1 MKSYLTEADATATIA
16 QPNTSSTSRQPFK
29 ILQNLQ
35 QCHHSLISK
44 MASSAA
50 LKSINNR
57 QRRTD
62 SSALQKNA
70 KVSETSAASSKS
82 KMSSVTSRQ
91 KNILNARTVTKPTAT
106 SLKKQEASMSSK
118 TETSDSTC
126 SSTNSVGSL
135 TSSPKWSHIKNKFEN
150 GNAVEKNKLNRT
162 TSLNTEESGGNKL
175 QHSASKS
182 LNSLVSDSKFSVCKN
197 GTAVKKRDTEI
208 VSKFDNRS
216 VASKLK
222 LNDDK
227 GKLNSKGANG
237 VVHRDRSRSPKNYAN
252 IPKVSGTYLKSSKNS
267 QLNVPVTKSS
277 ALHFSSS
284 SKNASLHNS
293 LANSSVSLSSNSSK
307 NSEMDDTNSV
317 CSTVSCN
324 SPKNSQSSIPSA
336 CASDSRSSS
345 PKRSSSNIP
354 RGNSP
359 KSYQMNSL
367 SANVSALHSGLG
379 TKRNTQT
386 NKNSLSEGNK
396 TFESKSKR
404 NSNQPSIIQNE
415 PIKKSLLTEKDR
427 LLLNSISNINKTC
440 RISTQSSKQGDATTT
455 NSVISKNSI
464 AENVE
469 KIQDLVKCSQPS
481 SKTIWVKDSGGNWIK
496 RTDTE
501 TKMNVHSNVACL
513 RNKFQESSK
522 EVALPLAKSVT
533 ANNVPAKVSQCRP
546 LAKSSTTSSICEKT
560 FSDDLTSKLKEDCH
574 KQTDGLKSE
583 NSEQNIHPKRNSVD
597 SDAKLNIVQRAIL
610 SYEGNL
616 TLLSPETQRRLKL
629 VNDKVKAQTDD
640 DKILKSK
647 VSNDDLKFPKNGI
660 STESTTSKKL
670 GNQKT
675 VGEPLLPTRDFL
687 SRYQLMNKDL
697 KKNCKSSAQKTSSES
712 LAEQRVNSFLNNSC
726 RSSVSDG
733 RKNYKAQIDKTVPD
747 NANCNGIKHGVTS
760 TGQQNIILNLSGD
773 QLSVKSSDSQGASNL
788 LPNSSFL
795 WSRSTTASSELSKSS
810 TTSSVSLTSSDYRNY
825 YDAQNYYSTLDLEIE
840 KRSEISEEPIYIE
853 SQESTSS
860 ENYYTS
866 DSGPYENIIPREN
879 FKNKKDTCGEWTDIS
894 DDDIRNSISS
904 NNSSTLKHKKN
915 KRHNNNR
922 NSQNF
927 QKSQNPT
934 ENKKHQMNDTI
945 SFTDSSDT
953 LINDEIENESTF
965 EMSDSNHFYEPVYES
980 LGNYLLNQD
989 EQDDDNCS
997 LSLSPDDGDFL
1008 KCSLS
1013 SLESAESA
1021 KQGKEENRAPSK
1033 NSDKSNEDKKSSNKI
1048 SQLKRHL
1055 SWTKNDI
1062 RLELS
1067 SKFNKI
1073 KIKKNGQSSTHIGVK
1088 VQEHD
1093 SVNTSPKKKT
1103 FIKCILRQKSASSIP
1118 VKRSPSPKKESA
1130 LFYVHL
1136 SMGQEKQRPFSDSV
1150 IADNATKTIED
1161 SIMNKPR
1168 KQSETSLQ
1176 FNTKCGQ
1183 QRPRF
1188 RKVAPGPTI
1197 QRPKTPPPL
1206 PPTAN
1211 QVTNKISS
1219 KECQPSKK
1227 MYDLSADTESHLY
1240 TCLDPDYFQLS
1251 GNGNDS
1257 FNYDMFP
1264 SSSSNRFSDSTSKEI
1279 ISKQNKSKSEMYHSP
1294 NSSKLTDELNLHLF
1308 PKVQSELLKSPFEEE
1323 PMYQFYQ
1330 KDVQQRATLWY
1341 SADGSE
1347 SDFEDDTSSKFSDTE
1362 SQPQTKPPVLQSQM
1376 SAMDLVHGEGGQRT
1390 LWCEVPEV
1398 IQSGILKTIS
1408 SKDRKIQ
1415 EAMFEVITSE
1425 ASYLKSLNF
1434 LFDHFVQCPEFSGSE
1449 TNILDK
1455 REKHVLFSD
1464 IQPVRDVSAHL
1475 LADLEKRWLENI
1487 VLNNICD
1494 IIYEHASKYF
1504 SVYVKYCSNQLY
1516 QERLLRELKEKR
1528 PEFVVVLKRLES
1540 NPVCQGLDMHSFLML
1555 PMQRITRLPLLI
1567 DAIFHR
1573 LSPDSPIHDSCKM
1586 ALATVNKL
1594 VAECNEGAR
1603 KMERMEEMLVISQ
1616 QLDFKDC
1623 KGLGLLS
1630 ASRWLVKKGEL
1641 VQLML
1646 DNSSRRTFGRSSR
1659 WCKIQLYLF
1668 LFTDLLVVTRKKS
1681 DDSYSVVDFCPRNML
1696 QALPVDESTPP
1707 LPMRMPSNYRNLFQ
1721 MIMLNNKEGK
1731 TVEMLLSCLL
1741 ESDRTRWMDAMTPPK
1756 SENPD
1761 EKIYEEWDWPQFQC
1775 THAYTAQQPDELS
1788 LEEADVVNVFR
1799 KMSDGWFEG
1808 ERMRDGVRGWFPS
1821 SHAVEIITSHVRAR
1835 NLRQRYRLL
1844 MLSQTYLE
1852 EQYKAQAMQSKK

>member
-1 MKSYLTEADATATIA
+1 MKSYLTEAEATATTS
-16 QPNTSSTSRQPFK
+16 QPTSSTTRQPFK
-29 ILQNLQ
+29 LLQNLQ
-35 QCHHSLISK
+35 QCHISIFSK
-44 MASSAA
+44 MASSSA
-50 LKSINNR
+50 LKSVTNR

-62 SSALQKNA
+62 SSAPQRNSKIFESSNSTTPKN
-70 KVSETSAASSKS
+70 KVSN
-82 KMSSVTSRQ
+82 VTPRQ
-91 KNILNARTVTKPTAT
+91 KNILNTRTVTKPAN
-106 SLKKQEASMSSK
+106 SDLKKQDAPSATK
-118 TETSDSTC
+118 TETSSSTT
-126 SSTNSVGSL
+126 TNSVGSL

-150 GNAVEKNKLNRT
+150 GSSVEKTKLSKT
-162 TSLNTEESGGNKL
+162 TSLNSEGNDSSKI
-175 QHSASKS
+175 QNCESKS
-182 LNSLVSDSKFSVCKN
+182 MNSLLVPDSKVSVAKN
-197 GTAVKKRDTEI
+197 GITVKKNDKDVLPKSESRAT
-208 VSKFDNRS
+208 V
-216 VASKLK
+216 SKLK
-222 LNDDK
+222 TIDDK
-227 GKLNSKGANG
+227 SKLEIGKGAKG
-237 VVHRDRSRSPKNYAN
+237 ITQRDRSSSPKNSYAN
-252 IPKVSGTYLKSSKNS
+252 IPKSNATNCKSSKNS
-267 QLNVPVTKSS
+267 SLNIPVTKSS
-277 ALHFSSS
+277 SQFLSNSTRSSQLC
-284 SKNASLHNS
+284 KSLG
-293 LANSSVSLSSNSSK
+293 NSSVSLSSNSSK
-307 NSEMDDTNSV
+307 NSEADDTNSV
-317 CSTVSCN
+317 SSSISCN
-324 SPKNSQSSIPSA
+324 SKNSLLNIPSG
-336 CASDSRSSS
+336 SNSRSSS
-345 PKRSSSNIP
+345 PKSSSSNIP
-354 RGNSP
+354 RSSSP
-359 KSYQMNSL
+359 KSSQSNIL
-367 SANVSALHSGLG
+367 SANVSALHSGLAA
-379 TKRNTQT
+379 KRNTQV
-386 NKNSLSEGNK
+386 NKITYSAGNK
-396 TFESKSKR
+396 KTESKPKGNVTQS
-404 NSNQPSIIQNE
+404 S
-415 PIKKSLLTEKDR
+415 SLLSEKDR
-427 LLLNSISNINKTC
+427 LLLNSVSYINKTC
-440 RISTQSSKQGDATTT
+440 RISSTNKQNESSILGGAT
-455 NSVISKNSI
+455 NKSS
-464 AENVE
+464 AADHAE
-469 KIQDLVKCSQPS
+469 KIQDLVRNSQSS
-481 SKTIWVKDSGGNWIK
+481 SKTVWVKDSAGNWIK
-496 RTDTE
+496 RADTE
-501 TKMNVHSNVACL
+501 SKTTVQSKVACL
-513 RNKFQESSK
+513 RSKFLENDK
-522 EVALPLAKSVT
+522 ETALPLTKSVT
-533 ANNVPAKVSQCRP
+533 SSNVPAKLSQSRP

-560 FSDDLTSKLKEDCH
+560 FMDDLTQKGKGGSN
-574 KQTDGLKSE
+574 KQSENGKSE
-583 NSEQNIHPKRNSVD
+583 VENSNVTSQNSHHKRNSVD

-647 VSNDDLKFPKNGI
+647 TQDSETKRTKSTAPGESKN
-660 STESTTSKKL
+660 SKKVSS
-670 GNQKT
+670 QKT

-697 KKNCKSSAQKTSSES
+697 KRNSSPPQEASFPKPVEQKVNLASKSISRSNELDGSKITKTLTDKIAPLNSNSNFNKVEISSLGQKS
-712 LAEQRVNSFLNNSC
+712 
-726 RSSVSDG
+726 
-733 RKNYKAQIDKTVPD
+733 
-747 NANCNGIKHGVTS
+747 
-760 TGQQNIILNLSGD
+760 QQNLILNLSENH
-773 QLSVKSSDSQGASNL
+773 LSVKTSESQGGSNVL

-795 WSRSTTASSELSKSS
+795 WRRSTTASSELSKSS

-840 KRSEISEEPIYIE
+840 KRSEIPDEPIYIE
-853 SQESTSS
+853 SQDSNSS
-860 ENYYTS
+860 ENYYST
-866 DSGPYENIIPREN
+866 DSGPYQNIAE
-879 FKNKKDTCGEWTDIS
+879 NKKDTIGEWTDFS
-894 DDDIRNSISS
+894 DDDNVRNSLPS
-904 NNSSTLKHKKN
+904 NQSSTLKKKRN
-915 KRHNNNR
+915 KRHTNQK
-922 NSQNF
+922 NSQNL
-927 QKSQNPT
+927 QKNQYSS
-934 ENKKHQMNDTI
+934 EAKKKQQLNDTI

-989 EQDDDNCS
+989 DQEDENCS
-997 LSLSPDDGDFL
+997 LSLSPDDREDRDFL
-1008 KCSLS
+1008 QCSLS

-1021 KQGKEENRAPSK
+1021 KQEKEENYASSK

-1048 SQLKRHL
+1048 SQLRRHL

-1073 KIKKNGQSSTHIGVK
+1073 KIKKNGQNSTHIGVK

-1136 SMGQEKQRPFSDSV
+1136 SMGQEKQRPVSDSV
-1150 IADNATKTIED
+1150 VASNTTKTIEE
-1161 SIMNKPR
+1161 SVLNKS
-1168 KQSETSLQ
+1168 KKTSETSIQ
-1176 FNTKCGQ
+1176 VNSKCGQ

-1188 RKVAPGPTI
+1188 RKVTGPTV

-1206 PPTAN
+1206 PPTVN
-1211 QVTNKISS
+1211 HISTNKGTSEDTS
-1219 KECQPSKK
+1219 NG
-1227 MYDLSADTESHLY
+1227 LSGDNESHFY
-1240 TCLDPDYFQLS
+1240 TCLDPDYFQL
-1251 GNGNDS
+1251 GNGNES
-1257 FNYDMFP
+1257 VNYEDIFP
-1264 SSSSNRFSDSTSKEI
+1264 SVLNSRFHDSASKEDLT
-1279 ISKQNKSKSEMYHSP
+1279 KENKSKTEK
-1294 NSSKLTDELNLHLF
+1294 SKACYSIKSDDLNLPPF
-1308 PKVQSELLKSPFEEE
+1308 PTFQSELLKSPFEEE

-1341 SADGSE
+1341 SAEGSE
-1347 SDFEDDTSSKFSDTE
+1347 SDFEDDASSKFSDTD
-1362 SQPQTKPPVLQSQM
+1362 SQPMAKPPVLQSQM

-1398 IQSGILKTIS
+1398 VESGILKTIS

-1434 LFDHFVQCPEFSGSE
+1434 LFEHFVQCPEFSGSE

-1464 IQPVRDVSAHL
+1464 IQPVRDVSARL

-1487 VLNNICD
+1487 LLSNICD

-1504 SVYVKYCSNQLY
+1504 SVYIKYCSNQLY

-1528 PEFVVVLKRLES
+1528 PEFVAVLKKLES
-1540 NPVCQGLDMHSFLML
+1540 NAVCQGLDMHSFLML

-1573 LSPDSPIHDSCKM
+1573 LSPDSPIYESCKM
-1586 ALATVNKL
+1586 ALATLNKL

-1641 VQLML
+1641 VQLLL

-1696 QALPVDESTPP
+1696 QVLSVDETMPP
-1707 LPMRMPSNYRNLFQ
+1707 LPMRLPSNYRNLFQ
-1721 MIMLNNKEGK
+1721 MIMLNNKDGK

-1741 ESDRTRWMDAMTPPK
+1741 ESDRTRWMDAMTPAK

-1775 THAYTAQQPDELS
+1775 THAYNAQQPDELS

-1808 ERMRDGVRGWFPS
+1808 ERIRDGVRGWFPS
-1821 SHAVEIITSHVRAR
+1821 SHAVEIITQHVRAR

-1852 EQYKAQAMQSKK
+1852 EQYKAQAMQAKK

>member
-1 MKSYLTEADATATIA
+1 MKSYLTEADAAATIA
-16 QPNTSSTSRQPFK
+16 QPSTSSTSRQPFK

-35 QCHHSLISK
+35 HLSLISK
-44 MASSAA
+44 MASSSA
-50 LKSINNR
+50 LKSISNR

-62 SSALQKNA
+62 SSALQKNT
-70 KVSETSAASSKS
+70 KISETSTTASKGKASC
-82 KMSSVTSRQ
+82 VTSRQ
-91 KNILNARTVTKPTAT
+91 KNILNARTVTKPVVTG
-106 SLKKQEASMSSK
+106 LKKQEVSITSSK
-118 TETSDSTC
+118 TETSDSTG

-150 GNAVEKNKLNRT
+150 GTTIEKNKLSRT
-162 TSLNTEESGGNKL
+162 TSLNSEESESNKL
-175 QHSASKS
+175 KHSASKS
-182 LNSLVSDSKFSVCKN
+182 LNSLISDSKFSVCKN
-197 GTAVKKRDTEI
+197 LAVTRKKDSEV
-208 VSKFDNRS
+208 VSKFENRS

-227 GKLNSKGANG
+227 NKFDNKGVNG
-237 VVHRDRSRSPKNYAN
+237 AVHRDRSRSPKNYAN
-252 IPKVSGTYLKSSKNS
+252 VPKVNGAYSKSSKNS
-267 QLNVPVTKSS
+267 QLNIPVTKTS
-277 ALHFSSS
+277 ALHLNAS
-284 SKNASLHNS
+284 SKNASLHKS
-293 LANSSVSLSSNSSK
+293 LGNSSVSLSSNSSK
-307 NSEMDDTNSV
+307 NSEIDDASSV
-317 CSTVSCN
+317 CSAVSCS
-324 SPKNSQSSIPSA
+324 SPKNSQSNIPSA
-336 CASDSRSSS
+336 CASDSRSIS
-345 PKRSSSNIP
+345 PKSSSSNIP

-359 KSYQMNSL
+359 KSYQTNL
-367 SANVSALHSGLG
+367 SANISALHSRLVS
-379 TKRNTQT
+379 KRNTQT
-386 NKNSLSEGNK
+386 NKNSPSEGNK
-396 TFESKSKR
+396 KSESKSKQM
-404 NSNQPSIIQNE
+404 SNQSSIIQNE
-415 PIKKSLLTEKDR
+415 SVKKSLLSEKDR

-440 RISTQSSKQGDATTT
+440 RMSTQTSKQGSATAT
-455 NSVISKNSI
+455 NNAISKNSI

-481 SKTIWVKDSGGNWIK
+481 SKTIWVKDSAGNWIK
-496 RTDTE
+496 RSDTE
-501 TKMNVHSNVACL
+501 SKTNVHSKVACL
-513 RNKFQESSK
+513 RSKFQENNK
-522 EVALPLAKSVT
+522 EVVLPLAKSVT
-533 ANNVPAKVSQCRP
+533 SNNVPAKISQCRP

-560 FSDDLTSKLKEDCH
+560 FVDDLTNKLKDGCH
-574 KQTDGLKSE
+574 KQTEGLKSD
-583 NSEQNIHPKRNSVD
+583 NSEQENIHPKRNSVD

-640 DKILKSK
+640 DKILKAK
-647 VSNDDLKFPKNGI
+647 VHNEDSKFPKNGT
-660 STESTTSKKL
+660 STESSASKRL
-670 GNQKT
+670 GNLKT
-675 VGEPLLPTRDFL
+675 IGEPLLPTRDFL

-697 KKNCKSSAQKTSSES
+697 KKSSNPSAQKTSSES
-712 LAEQRVNSFLNNSC
+712 LTEQRLNSFLNNSC

-733 RKNYKAQIDKTVPD
+733 RKTNKAQVDKTTSD
-747 NANCNGIKHGVTS
+747 NANCNVIKHGVTS
-760 TGQQNIILNLSGD
+760 TGHQNIILNLSGD
-773 QLSVKSSDSQGASNL
+773 QFSVKSSDSQGTSNL

-795 WSRSTTASSELSKSS
+795 WRRSTTTSSELSKSS

-840 KRSEISEEPIYIE
+840 KQSEISEEPIYIE
-853 SQESTSS
+853 SQESNSS
-860 ENYYTS
+860 ENFYAS
-866 DSGPYENIIPREN
+866 DSGPYENIIPKEN
-879 FKNKKDTCGEWTDIS
+879 FKNKKDICGEWTDIS
-894 DDDIRNSISS
+894 DDDIRNSVSS

-915 KRHNNNR
+915 KRHTNHR

-927 QKSQNPT
+927 QKSQNQF

-965 EMSDSNHFYEPVYES
+965 EISDSNHFYEPVYES

-997 LSLSPDDGDFL
+997 LSLSPDDRDEGDFL

-1021 KQGKEENRAPSK
+1021 KQGKDENQIPSK
-1033 NSDKSNEDKKSSNKI
+1033 NSDKSNEDKKPGNKI

-1103 FIKCILRQKSASSIP
+1103 FIKCILRQKSSSSIP

-1150 IADNATKTIED
+1150 IADSATKTIED
-1161 SIMNKPR
+1161 SMMNKPR

-1206 PPTAN
+1206 PPTVN
-1211 QVTNKISS
+1211 QMSNKASS
-1219 KECQPSKK
+1219 KDCHPSKK
-1227 MYDLSADTESHLY
+1227 IDDLSTDTESHLY
-1240 TCLDPDYFQLS
+1240 TCLDPDYFQL

-1257 FNYDMFP
+1257 FNQDVFP
-1264 SSSSNRFSDSTSKEI
+1264 SSSNKFSDLTSKENLT
-1279 ISKQNKSKSEMYHSP
+1279 KQYKSKSEKY
-1294 NSSKLTDELNLHLF
+1294 NSSKLTDDLNLPLF

-1376 SAMDLVHGEGGQRT
+1376 SAMDLVHGEGGQRS

-1434 LFDHFVQCPEFSGSE
+1434 LFEHFVQCPEFSGSE

-1464 IQPVRDVSAHL
+1464 IQPVRDVSAQL

-1487 VLNNICD
+1487 VLSNICD

-1528 PEFVVVLKRLES
+1528 PEFVAVLKRLES

-1761 EKIYEEWDWPQFQC
+1761 EKIYEEWDWPQYQC
-1775 THAYTAQQPDELS
+1775 THAYIAQQPDELS

-1808 ERMRDGVRGWFPS
+1808 ERIRDGVRGWFPS

>member
-1 MKSYLTEADATATIA
+1 MKSYLTEAEATATTS
-16 QPNTSSTSRQPFK
+16 QPTSSTSRQPFK
-29 ILQNLQ
+29 LLQNLQ
-35 QCHHSLISK
+35 QCHISFLSK
-44 MASSAA
+44 MASSSA
-50 LKSINNR
+50 LKSVTSR

-62 SSALQKNA
+62 PSALQRNSKILESSSTTVSKN
-70 KVSETSAASSKS
+70 KI
-82 KMSSVTSRQ
+82 SSVTPRQ
-91 KNILNARTVTKPTAT
+91 KNILNTRTVTKPAT
-106 SLKKQEASMSSK
+106 GDLKKQDAATK
-118 TETSDSTC
+118 TETSSST
-126 SSTNSVGSL
+126 STNSVGSL

-150 GNAVEKNKLNRT
+150 GPSVEKNKLSKT
-162 TSLNTEESGGNKL
+162 TSLNSEESDSNKI
-175 QHSASKS
+175 QNCASKS
-182 LNSLVSDSKFSVCKN
+182 MNSLVPGSKPSVCKN
-197 GTAVKKRDTEI
+197 GITVKKNDKD
-208 VSKFDNRS
+208 VSKSESR
-216 VASKLK
+216 VIASKLK
-222 LNDDK
+222 ISDDK
-227 GKLNSKGANG
+227 NKLEAKGAKG
-237 VVHRDRSRSPKNYAN
+237 ISQRESSSPKTPSAN
-252 IPKVSGTYLKSSKNS
+252 IPKSSATNCRSAKNS
-267 QLNVPVTKSS
+267 LLNVPATKSS
-277 ALHFSSS
+277 SHLFSNSTKSS
-284 SKNASLHNS
+284 QLCKS

-307 NSEMDDTNSV
+307 NSEADDANSIS
-317 CSTVSCN
+317 STISCN
-324 SPKNSQSSIPSA
+324 SKNSQLNIPSG
-336 CASDSRSSS
+336 SNSRSSS
-345 PKRSSSNIP
+345 PKSSSSSIPRSSSP
-354 RGNSP
+354 RSSQSNV
-359 KSYQMNSL
+359 L
-367 SANVSALHSGLG
+367 SANVSALHSGLAS
-379 TKRNTQT
+379 KRNTQV
-386 NKNSLSEGNK
+386 NK
-396 TFESKSKR
+396 TTYSVGNRKPENKPKGNVTQSSSSQTEAVR
-404 NSNQPSIIQNE
+404 S
-415 PIKKSLLTEKDR
+415 SLLSEKDR
-427 LLLNSISNINKTC
+427 FLLNSVSNINKTC
-440 RISTQSSKQGDATTT
+440 RISSVSKQNDSSVLGGAT
-455 NSVISKNSI
+455 NKNSFNDS
-464 AENVE
+464 AE
-469 KIQDLVKCSQPS
+469 KIQDLVRNSQSS
-481 SKTIWVKDSGGNWIK
+481 SKTVWVKDSAGNWIK
-496 RTDTE
+496 RADTE
-501 TKMNVHSNVACL
+501 SKTAIQSKFACL
-513 RNKFQESSK
+513 RSKFLEGSEETS
-522 EVALPLAKSVT
+522 LPLTKSVT
-533 ANNVPAKVSQCRP
+533 SSNVPAKISQSRP

-560 FSDDLTSKLKEDCH
+560 FIGDLTQKMKAGPN
-574 KQTDGLKSE
+574 KQSEIGKSE
-583 NSEQNIHPKRNSVD
+583 IDSSSVNPQNSHLKRNSVD

-629 VNDKVKAQTDD
+629 VNDKVKSQTDD

-647 VSNDDLKFPKNGI
+647 TQDSDTKRTKSITPLESKNC
-660 STESTTSKKL
+660 KKL
-670 GNQKT
+670 SSQKT

-697 KKNCKSSAQKTSSES
+697 KKNSSPPQETSSPKPV
-712 LAEQRVNSFLNNSC
+712 EQKVNLVSKNAS
-726 RSSVSDG
+726 RSNEPDG
-733 RKNYKAQIDKTVPD
+733 NKFTKTLTDKTASVIS
-747 NANCNGIKHGVTS
+747 NGNLNKLEISSSGQKS
-760 TGQQNIILNLSGD
+760 QQNLILNLSENHF
-773 QLSVKSSDSQGASNL
+773 SVKTSESQGSNNVL

-795 WSRSTTASSELSKSS
+795 WRRSTTASSELSKSS

-840 KRSEISEEPIYIE
+840 KRSEISDEPIYIE
-853 SQESTSS
+853 SQDSNSS
-860 ENYYTS
+860 ENYYS
-866 DSGPYENIIPREN
+866 ADSGPYQNIVP
-879 FKNKKDTCGEWTDIS
+879 NKKDTVGEWTDLS
-894 DDDIRNSISS
+894 DDDNIRSSFSS
-904 NNSSTLKHKKN
+904 NQSSTLKRKRN
-915 KRHNNNR
+915 KRHTNQK
-922 NSQNF
+922 NSQNL
-927 QKSQNPT
+927 QKNQYSS
-934 ENKKHQMNDTI
+934 EMKKKQQMNDTI

-989 EQDDDNCS
+989 DHEDDNCS
-997 LSLSPDDGDFL
+997 LSLSPDDREDRDFL
-1008 KCSLS
+1008 QCSLS

-1021 KQGKEENRAPSK
+1021 KQGKEETCASSK

-1073 KIKKNGQSSTHIGVK
+1073 KIKKNGQNSTHIGVK

-1136 SMGQEKQRPFSDSV
+1136 SMGQEKQRPVSDSV
-1150 IADNATKTIED
+1150 VASNTTKTIEE
-1161 SIMNKPR
+1161 SLLNKSKKP
-1168 KQSETSLQ
+1168 SETSIKVDA
-1176 FNTKCGQ
+1176 KCGQ

-1188 RKVAPGPTI
+1188 RKVTGPTV

-1211 QVTNKISS
+1211 RNSTNKGASN
-1219 KECQPSKK
+1219 ELPVD
-1227 MYDLSADTESHLY
+1227 YESHFY
-1240 TCLDPDYFQLS
+1240 TCLDPDYFQL
-1251 GNGNDS
+1251 GNGNESANYEDVFPTISNSRFHDS
-1257 FNYDMFP
+1257 G
-1264 SSSSNRFSDSTSKEI
+1264 SKEDLTKE
-1279 ISKQNKSKSEMYHSP
+1279 SKSKLEKYKAC
-1294 NSSKLTDELNLHLF
+1294 NSTKSDDLNLPPF
-1308 PKVQSELLKSPFEEE
+1308 PTFQSELLKSPFEEE

-1341 SADGSE
+1341 SAEGSE
-1347 SDFEDDTSSKFSDTE
+1347 SDFEDDASSKFSDTE
-1362 SQPQTKPPVLQSQM
+1362 SQPMAKPPVLQSQM
-1376 SAMDLVHGEGGQRT
+1376 SAMDLVHGEGGQRS

-1398 IQSGILKTIS
+1398 IESGILKTIS

-1434 LFDHFVQCPEFSGSE
+1434 LFEHFVQCPEFSGSE

-1464 IQPVRDVSAHL
+1464 IQPVRDVSACL

-1487 VLNNICD
+1487 LLTNICD

-1504 SVYVKYCSNQLY
+1504 SVYIKYCSNQLY

-1528 PEFVVVLKRLES
+1528 PEFVTLLKKLES
-1540 NPVCQGLDMHSFLML
+1540 NAVCQGLDMHSFLML

-1573 LSPDSPIHDSCKM
+1573 LSPDSPIYESCKM
-1586 ALATVNKL
+1586 ALATLNKL

-1641 VQLML
+1641 VQLLL

-1696 QALPVDESTPP
+1696 QVLSVDENTQP
-1707 LPMRMPSNYRNLFQ
+1707 LPMRLPSNYRNLFQ
-1721 MIMLNNKEGK
+1721 MIMLNNKDGK

-1741 ESDRTRWMDAMTPPK
+1741 ESDRTRWMDAMTPAK

-1775 THAYTAQQPDELS
+1775 THAYNAQQPDELS
-1788 LEEADVVNVFR
+1788 LEEADVVNVLR
-1799 KMSDGWFEG
+1799 KMADGWFEG
-1808 ERMRDGVRGWFPS
+1808 ERIRDGVRGWFPS
-1821 SHAVEIITSHVRAR
+1821 SHAVEIITQHVRAR

-1852 EQYKAQAMQSKK
+1852 EQYKAQAMQAKK

>member
-1 MKSYLTEADATATIA
+1 MKSYLTEADATATTA

-44 MASSAA
+44 MASSAG
-50 LKSINNR
+50 LKSVNNR
-57 QRRTD
+57 QKRTD
-62 SSALQKNA
+62 SSAFQKNS
-70 KVSETSAASSKS
+70 KISETSAAASKG
-82 KMSSVTSRQ
+82 KISSVTSRQ
-91 KNILNARTVTKPTAT
+91 KNLLNARTVTKPVVTG
-106 SLKKQEASMSSK
+106 LKKQEASTSSK
-118 TETSDSTC
+118 TEASDSTG

-150 GNAVEKNKLNRT
+150 GTTVEKNKLSRT
-162 TSLNTEESGGNKL
+162 TSLNTEGSEGNKL
-175 QHSASKS
+175 QNSASKS
-182 LNSLVSDSKFSVCKN
+182 LNSLLSDSKFSVCKN
-197 GTAVKKRDTEI
+197 GTAIKKKDTEI
-208 VSKFDNRS
+208 VSKFENRS
-216 VASKLK
+216 IVSKLK
-222 LNDDK
+222 SNDDK
-227 GKLNSKGANG
+227 NKFDNKGVNS

-252 IPKVSGTYLKSSKNS
+252 IPKVNGAYLKSSKNS
-267 QLNVPVTKSS
+267 QSSQSVTKSS
-277 ALHFSSS
+277 VLHLNAS
-284 SKNASLHNS
+284 SKNASLHKS

-307 NSEMDDTNSV
+307 NSEMDDANSV
-317 CSTVSCN
+317 CSTVSC
-324 SPKNSQSSIPSA
+324 SSKNSQSNIPSA
-336 CASDSRSSS
+336 CASDSRSIS
-345 PKRSSSNIP
+345 PKSSSSNIP

-359 KSYQMNSL
+359 KSYQTKL
-367 SANVSALHSGLG
+367 SANVSALHSGS
-379 TKRNTQT
+379 KRNTQM
-386 NKNSLSEGNK
+386 NKNSLNEGNK
-396 TFESKSKR
+396 KFESKSKSI
-404 NSNQPSIIQNE
+404 SNQPSIVQNE
-415 PIKKSLLTEKDR
+415 SVKKSLLTEKDR

-440 RISTQSSKQGDATTT
+440 RMSIQPSKQGNATAA
-455 NSVISKNSI
+455 NSAISKNSI

-469 KIQDLVKCSQPS
+469 KIQDLVKSSQPS
-481 SKTIWVKDSGGNWIK
+481 SKTVWVKDSAGNWIK
-496 RTDTE
+496 RSDTE
-501 TKMNVHSNVACL
+501 SKTNAHSKVACL
-513 RNKFQESSK
+513 RSKFQENSK
-522 EVALPLAKSVT
+522 EVMLPLAKSVT
-533 ANNVPAKVSQCRP
+533 ANNVPAKISQSRP

-560 FSDDLTSKLKEDCH
+560 FIEDLTDKFKEGGH
-574 KQTDGLKSE
+574 KETEGLKGE
-583 NSEQNIHPKRNSVD
+583 NSEQENIHPKRKSVD

-640 DKILKSK
+640 DKILKAK
-647 VSNDDLKFPKNGI
+647 VNNDDSKFPKNGT
-660 STESTTSKKL
+660 STESNTSKKL

-697 KKNCKSSAQKTSSES
+697 KKSYNPPAQKISSDN
-712 LAEQRVNSFLNNSC
+712 LAEQRLHSFLNNSC

-733 RKNYKAQIDKTVPD
+733 RKNTKEQMGKTVS
-747 NANCNGIKHGVTS
+747 NNSNCNVIKHAVTS
-760 TGQQNIILNLSGD
+760 TGHQNIILNLSGD
-773 QLSVKSSDSQGASNL
+773 QLSVKSSESQDTGNL

-795 WSRSTTASSELSKSS
+795 WRRSTTTSSELSKSS

-853 SQESTSS
+853 SQESNCS
-860 ENYYTS
+860 ENYYAS
-866 DSGPYENIIPREN
+866 DSGPYENITPKEN
-879 FKNKKDTCGEWTDIS
+879 FKNKKDTHGEWTDIS
-894 DDDIRNSISS
+894 DDDIRNSVSS
-904 NNSSTLKHKKN
+904 NKSTLKQKKN
-915 KRHNNNR
+915 KRHTNNR

-927 QKSQNPT
+927 QKSQNLS
-934 ENKKHQMNDTI
+934 ENKKQQMNDTI

-997 LSLSPDDGDFL
+997 LSLSPDDRDDGDFL

-1021 KQGKEENRAPSK
+1021 KQGKDENPVPSK
-1033 NSDKSNEDKKSSNKI
+1033 NSDKSNEDKKPSNKI

-1103 FIKCILRQKSASSIP
+1103 FIKCILRQKSSSSIP

-1150 IADNATKTIED
+1150 IADNVTKTIED
-1161 SIMNKPR
+1161 SLVNKPR

-1206 PPTAN
+1206 PPTTN
-1211 QVTNKISS
+1211 QASNKASS
-1219 KECQPSKK
+1219 KEFQPSKK
-1227 MYDLSADTESHLY
+1227 MDDLSADSESHLY
-1240 TCLDPDYFQLS
+1240 TCLDPDYFQL
-1251 GNGNDS
+1251 GNRNDS
-1257 FNYDMFP
+1257 LSYDVF
-1264 SSSSNRFSDSTSKEI
+1264 SSSSNKFFDFTSKEN
-1279 ISKQNKSKSEMYHSP
+1279 STKDYKLKSEKSNSP
-1294 NSSKLTDELNLHLF
+1294 KLTDDLNLPLF

-1376 SAMDLVHGEGGQRT
+1376 SAMDLVHGEGGQRS

-1434 LFDHFVQCPEFSGSE
+1434 LFEHFVQCPEFSGSE

-1464 IQPVRDVSAHL
+1464 IQPVRDVSAQL

-1487 VLNNICD
+1487 VLSNICD

-1528 PEFVVVLKRLES
+1528 PEFVAVLKRLES
-1540 NPVCQGLDMHSFLML
+1540 NPICQGLDMHSFLML

-1808 ERMRDGVRGWFPS
+1808 ERIRDGVRGWFPS

>member
-1 MKSYLTEADATATIA
+1 MKSYLTEAETTATTS
-16 QPNTSSTSRQPFK
+16 QPTSSTSRQPFK
-29 ILQNLQ
+29 LLQNLQ
-35 QCHHSLISK
+35 QCHLSFLSK
-44 MASSAA
+44 MASSSA
-50 LKSINNR
+50 LKSVTNR
-57 QRRTD
+57 QKRTD
-62 SSALQKNA
+62 TSALQRNSKILESNSSSSNTVSKN
-70 KVSETSAASSKS
+70 KV
-82 KMSSVTSRQ
+82 SSVTPRQ
-91 KNILNARTVTKPTAT
+91 KNILNSRTVTKPTT
-106 SLKKQEASMSSK
+106 SDLKKQDAATKSEICSS
-118 TETSDSTC
+118 T
-126 SSTNSVGSL
+126 STNSVGSL

-150 GNAVEKNKLNRT
+150 GPSLEKNKLSKT
-162 TSLNTEESGGNKL
+162 TSLNSEESNSDKIKNC
-175 QHSASKS
+175 ASKS
-182 LNSLVSDSKFSVCKN
+182 MNSLVPDSKPSVCKN
-197 GTAVKKRDTEI
+197 RITVKKNDKDF
-208 VSKFDNRS
+208 SKSENQ
-216 VASKLK
+216 VITSKLK
-222 LNDDK
+222 ITDDK
-227 GKLNSKGANG
+227 NKLEVKGTKSISQ
-237 VVHRDRSRSPKNYAN
+237 RDRSSSPKSSCAN
-252 IPKVSGTYLKSSKNS
+252 IPKSNATNSRSSKNS
-267 QLNVPVTKSS
+267 LLNIPATKSS
-277 ALHFSSS
+277 NHFFNNSTKSSQLN
-284 SKNASLHNS
+284 KS

-307 NSEMDDTNSV
+307 NSEADDANSIS
-317 CSTVSCN
+317 STISCN
-324 SPKNSQSSIPSA
+324 SKNSQLNIPSG
-336 CASDSRSSS
+336 SNSRSSS
-345 PKRSSSNIP
+345 PKSSLSSIPRSSS
-354 RGNSP
+354 P
-359 KSYQMNSL
+359 KNCQLNVL
-367 SANVSALHSGLG
+367 SANVSALHSGLA
-379 TKRNTQT
+379 
-386 NKNSLSEGNK
+386 
-396 TFESKSKR
+396 SKR
-404 NSNQPSIIQNE
+404 NAQANKMTYSVGNRKPENKPKGSVTQSNNSQNE
-415 PIKKSLLTEKDR
+415 TAKSSLLSEKDR
-427 LLLNSISNINKTC
+427 LLLNSVSNINKTC
-440 RISTQSSKQGDATTT
+440 RISSASKQNDCSVLGVSTNK
-455 NSVISKNSI
+455 NSVSDN
-464 AENVE
+464 AE
-469 KIQDLVKCSQPS
+469 KIQDLVRNSQSS
-481 SKTIWVKDSGGNWIK
+481 SKTVWVKDSAGNWIK
-496 RTDTE
+496 RADTE
-501 TKMNVHSNVACL
+501 SKTAVQSKVACL
-513 RNKFQESSK
+513 RSKFLEGSNETS
-522 EVALPLAKSVT
+522 LPLTKSVT
-533 ANNVPAKVSQCRP
+533 SSNVPAKISQSRP

-560 FSDDLTSKLKEDCH
+560 FIGDLTQKVKGGLNKQSESGKCEIDCSSVNP
-574 KQTDGLKSE
+574 Q
-583 NSEQNIHPKRNSVD
+583 NSHLKRNSVD

-647 VSNDDLKFPKNGI
+647 TQDSDTKRTKSIIPQENKNC
-660 STESTTSKKL
+660 KKL
-670 GNQKT
+670 NSQKT
-675 VGEPLLPTRDFL
+675 IGEPLLPTRDFL

-697 KKNCKSSAQKTSSES
+697 KKNSSPPQEISFQKPV
-712 LAEQRVNSFLNNSC
+712 EQKVNSVSKNVS
-726 RSSVSDG
+726 RSNEPDGNKFTKTLTDKTASVS
-733 RKNYKAQIDKTVPD
+733 
-747 NANCNGIKHGVTS
+747 NGNVNKLEISSSGQKS
-760 TGQQNIILNLSGD
+760 QQNLILNLSENHF
-773 QLSVKSSDSQGASNL
+773 SVKTSESQGSNNVL

-795 WSRSTTASSELSKSS
+795 WRRSTTASSELSKSS

-840 KRSEISEEPIYIE
+840 KRSEVSDEPIYIE
-853 SQESTSS
+853 SQDSNSS
-860 ENYYTS
+860 ENYYS
-866 DSGPYENIIPREN
+866 ADSGPYQNIVQ
-879 FKNKKDTCGEWTDIS
+879 NKKDTVGEWTDLS
-894 DDDIRNSISS
+894 DDDNIRSSLSS
-904 NNSSTLKHKKN
+904 NQSSTLKRKRN
-915 KRHNNNR
+915 KRQTNQK
-922 NSQNF
+922 NSQNL
-927 QKSQNPT
+927 QKSQFSSET
-934 ENKKHQMNDTI
+934 KKKQQMNDTI

-980 LGNYLLNQD
+980 LGNYLLNQED
-989 EQDDDNCS
+989 HEDDNCS
-997 LSLSPDDGDFL
+997 LSLSPDDREDRDFL
-1008 KCSLS
+1008 QCSLS

-1021 KQGKEENRAPSK
+1021 KQGKEETCASSK

-1073 KIKKNGQSSTHIGVK
+1073 KIKKNGQNSTHIGVK

-1136 SMGQEKQRPFSDSV
+1136 SMGQEKQRPVSDSV
-1150 IADNATKTIED
+1150 VASNTNKTIEE
-1161 SIMNKPR
+1161 SLSNKSKKP
-1168 KQSETSLQ
+1168 SETMIQ
-1176 FNTKCGQ
+1176 VNAKCGQ

-1188 RKVAPGPTI
+1188 RKVTGPTV

-1206 PPTAN
+1206 PPTIN
-1211 QVTNKISS
+1211 HNSTNKGALKGSLN
-1219 KECQPSKK
+1219 EVP
-1227 MYDLSADTESHLY
+1227 ADCESHFY
-1240 TCLDPDYFQLS
+1240 TCLDPDYFQL
-1251 GNGNDS
+1251 GNGNESLNYEDVFPPASNSKFYDS
-1257 FNYDMFP
+1257 G
-1264 SSSSNRFSDSTSKEI
+1264 SKEDLI
-1279 ISKQNKSKSEMYHSP
+1279 KESN
-1294 NSSKLTDELNLHLF
+1294 SKLDKFKACNSTKSDDLNLPPF
-1308 PKVQSELLKSPFEEE
+1308 PTFQSELLKSPFEEE

-1341 SADGSE
+1341 SAEGSE
-1347 SDFEDDTSSKFSDTE
+1347 SDFEDDASSKFSDTE
-1362 SQPQTKPPVLQSQM
+1362 SQPMVKPPVLQSQM
-1376 SAMDLVHGEGGQRT
+1376 SAMDLVHGEGGQRS

-1398 IQSGILKTIS
+1398 IESGILKTIS

-1434 LFDHFVQCPEFSGSE
+1434 LFEHFVQCPEFSGSE

-1464 IQPVRDVSAHL
+1464 IQPVRDVSARL

-1487 VLNNICD
+1487 LLSNICD

-1504 SVYVKYCSNQLY
+1504 SVYIKYCSNQLY

-1528 PEFVVVLKRLES
+1528 PEFVALLKKLES
-1540 NPVCQGLDMHSFLML
+1540 NAVCQGLDMHSFLML

-1573 LSPDSPIHDSCKM
+1573 LSPDSPIYESCKM
-1586 ALATVNKL
+1586 ALATLNKL

-1641 VQLML
+1641 VQLLL

-1696 QALPVDESTPP
+1696 QVLSVDENMPP
-1707 LPMRMPSNYRNLFQ
+1707 LPMRLPSNYRNLFQ
-1721 MIMLNNKEGK
+1721 MIMLNNKDGK

-1741 ESDRTRWMDAMTPPK
+1741 ESDRTRWMDAMTPAK

-1775 THAYTAQQPDELS
+1775 THAYNAQQPDELS

-1799 KMSDGWFEG
+1799 KMADGWFEG
-1808 ERMRDGVRGWFPS
+1808 ERIRDGMRGWFPS
-1821 SHAVEIITSHVRAR
+1821 SHAVEIITQHVRAR

-1852 EQYKAQAMQSKK
+1852 EQYKAQAMQAKK